1 MLTLKQERFVQELIK
16 GKSQREAYRIAY
28 PKSNNWKDD
37 TVDQVA
43 CRLFKNV
50 KVHARYDELMAEAIR
65 PGVEDAESVRRMILE
80 TEMAIATANMGD
92 LFEVVEDA
100 DGTLLQKAKSPE
112 SIKKFDMRAV
122 KSYRF
127 DSRGRIILELYDKQP
142 AINSL
147 KEMYNLVS
155 DDEKEAIEIVLHKSE
170 GYAE

>member
-1 MLTLKQERFVQELIK
+1 
-16 GKSQREAYRIAY
+16 
-28 PKSNNWKDD
+28 
-37 TVDQVA
+37 
-43 CRLFKNV
+43 
-50 KVHARYDELMAEAIR
+50 MAEAIR